1 MYTKQLFKVPLGI
14 LTDCCYPDVAV
25 FVLGK
30 RLGCLDDPVP
40 PDCQEWIDVIQELM
54 ASTQKV
60 IMELSLYKYIPTK
73 AYRTMKESIRRVY
86 QLAIERVKQR
96 MDEITEE
103 DRRLAEAREGEEE
116 EAPAQVD
123 FLTYLMHSGKLSVE
137 EVATNCIDMITG
149 GVDTVSS

>member
-1 MYTKQLFKVPLGI
+1 M
-14 LTDCCYPDVAV
+14 AV

-40 PDCQEWIDVIQELM
+40 PDCQEWIDLIQDAM
-54 ASTQKV
+54 ASTQKLMMGPP
-60 IMELSLYKYIPTK
+60 IYKYIPTK
-73 AYRTMKESIRRVY
+73 TYRKMKESIRRLY
-86 QLAIERVKQR
+86 QLAIKRVKQK

-103 DRRLAEAREGEEE
+103 DRRLAEAGEGEEG

-123 FLTYLMHSGKLSVE
+123 FLTYLMHSGKMTTG

-149 GVDTVSS
+149 GVDTVS

>member
-1 MYTKQLFKVPLGI
+1 
-14 LTDCCYPDVAV
+14 VAV

-40 PDCQEWIDVIQELM
+40 PDCQEWIDVIQDLM

-60 IMELSLYKYIPTK
+60 MMGPPIYKYIPTK
-73 AYRTMKESIRRVY
+73 AYRKMKESITRLY
-86 QLAIERVKQR
+86 QLAIKRVKQK

-103 DRRLAEAREGEEE
+103 DRRLAEAGEGEEG

-123 FLTYLMHSGKLSVE
+123 FLTYLMHSGKMTTG
-137 EVATNCIDMITG
+137 EVAINCIDMMTG
-149 GVDTVSS
+149 GVDTVS

>member
-1 MYTKQLFKVPLGI
+1 M
-14 LTDCCYPDVAV
+14 AV

-40 PDCQEWIDVIQELM
+40 PDCQEWIDVIQDAM

-60 IMELSLYKYIPTK
+60 MITELSIYKYIPTK
-73 AYRTMKESIRRVY
+73 AYRKMKESIRRLY
-86 QLAIERVKQR
+86 QLAIKQVKQR

-103 DRRLAEAREGEEE
+103 DRRLAEAGEGEEG

-123 FLTYLMHSGKLSVE
+123 FLTYLMHSGKMTTG

-149 GVDTVSS
+149 GVDTVS